1 MEQVWSLKTV
11 HNILLFIFIFGH
23 DCNFDEGYERRI
35 VFIFRQHFIVT
46 KAHFLK
52 SDIAGVDN

>member
-11 HNILLFIFIFGH
+11 HNMRPFIFIFGH
-23 DCNFDEGYERRI
+23 DCNFDDGYESRI
-35 VFIFRQHFIVT
+35 VFIFRQRLIVT

-52 SDIAGVDN
+52 SDIAGADN